1 MEMKKR
7 LIDANALL
15 LEIEEELAHES
26 PFFNTEQNKLI
37 DCGLRIAAGDIRH
50 QPTVDAVEVVRCKDC
65 KHYHPMK
72 PYPSYNGSV
81 NYCCRSGY
89 IKVSDNDFC
98 SYGEKREEHQ
108 QDCTYNKNGH
118 CIGQKLMPECDAKNC
133 DRRK

>member
-1 MEMKKR
+1 MKKCG
-7 LIDANALL
+7 
-15 LEIEEELAHES
+15 
-26 PFFNTEQNKLI
+26 
-37 DCGLRIAAGDIRH
+37 DCIHADICKQVNGGWFSCENIAYCRGFKDRSKY
-50 QPTVDAVEVVRCKDC
+50 VEVVRCKDC

>member
-1 MEMKKR
+1 MATEKR

-15 LEIEEELAHES
+15 QKLSRMIDYCK
-26 PFFNTEQNKLI
+26 NDNKV
-37 DCGLRIAAGDIRH
+37 CGLTALFQVGDAIMDCH
-50 QPTVDAVEVVRCKDC
+50 TVDAVEVVRCKDC

-118 CIGQKLMPECDAKNC
+118 CMGQKMMPECDAKNC